1 MIVSPEF
8 QITTDYIN
16 FLVGGG
22 NHPYLGSATNPPTA
36 VNLVVDSQVLRT
48 STGQDSEALNWTN
61 GSVSKLKGRT
71 ARIEIADQS
80 TSGWGHINADQFVFA
95 DQPAFLRSIETA
107 VNLLVDGEVV
117 RTATG
122 PNSETLDWSN
132 WNVRDLIGKDVID
145 AAPASADSTAIARGA
160 PPAPNSTRDVPAGS
174 TTVRS
179 ALTNPCPSVFSP
191 T

>member
-1 MIVSPEF
+1 M
-8 QITTDYIN
+8 
-16 FLVGGG
+16 
-22 NHPYLGSATNPPTA
+22 
-36 VNLVVDSQVLRT
+36 
-48 STGQDSEALNWTN
+48 
-61 GSVSKLKGRT
+61 SKLKGRT

-160 PPAPNSTRDVPAGS
+160 PPAPNSTSDVPAGS